1 MTDLQ
6 SSVTFFCGRGVS
18 QLSLDTVPLEIEK
31 KKIERD
37 VSSFALSTTA
47 EEKLL

>member
-6 SSVTFFCGRGVS
+6 SSVTFFCESGCFTTF
-18 QLSLDTVPLEIEK
+18 LDTVEIEK

>member
-1 MTDLQ
+1 MMDL
-6 SSVTFFCGRGVS
+6 SRLLLFFVRGVS